1 MNGKVNRPGQHRV
14 TVPAS
19 GRVGVYEAILMAGG
33 MSRFGDPAR
42 VHLLRNDSEGKKH
55 KIPVNILN
63 IEKGLEVDPPI
74 GDGDI
79 VVVPEKVFGF

>member
-1 MNGKVNRPGQHRV
+1 
-14 TVPAS
+14 
-19 GRVGVYEAILMAGG
+19 
-33 MSRFGDPAR
+33 
-42 VHLLRNDSEGKKH
+42 LRNDSAGKKH
-55 KIPVNILN
+55 KIPVNISN